1 MLPPKS
7 SSNQS
12 PAPDSDA
19 APIGKI
25 IGNIQ
30 RKSEEEQTKKLADS
44 LGLPYLNLVNFQP
57 EPGVVEIIPKELVEN
72 GGVFA
77 FKKEG
82 QKIHL
87 AITDPRRDATLETL
101 KQLEAM
107 SEYEFAPTLVSESS
121 LKYLKAL
128 YDTFA
133 PNRVVREDIHLTSDQ
148 QKQALDTIKNWNS
161 LGDEAKRL
169 AISNLFDTLLSGATY
184 TNASDIHIE
193 PTKTNVRLRFRVD
206 GVLSDMVDL
215 PKELLR
221 NIISRIKLL
230 AGLKLNIADS
240 AQDGRFS
247 IKAGDADYDLRVSIL
262 PTAYGES
269 AVLRLLPQS
278 GSRFISLTD
287 LGLTGHNAEIINNV
301 IRQPNG
307 LILNTGPTGS
317 GKTTTLYAILSEIN
331 QPGKKIITIE
341 DPIEYRLSGITQSQV
356 DPDEGYTFANG
367 LKSILRQDPDVV
379 LVGEIRDNDTAA
391 VAINA
396 SLTGHLVLS
405 TLHTND
411 AAGAIPRL
419 GDLGLKPEYFIEAIL
434 GVIAQRL
441 VRRVCPHCAEDYTP
455 TAAELKIIN
464 KELSAWPSNIEKPV
478 IPTTLKRPNPKK
490 LKTCPNCNGTGYK
503 GQLGI
508 FEVMQPNET
517 IVKAVIAKATVSEI
531 QRLAIESGMITLR
544 QDGITKVIAGTTS
557 LSEIERVTGDF
568 QSGETSSPEEET
580 A

>member
-1 MLPPKS
+1 MTPRKS
-7 SSNQS
+7 PSNQT
-12 PAPDSDA
+12 PAPDPEN

-25 IGNIQ
+25 VSDIQ
-30 RKSEEEQTKKLADS
+30 RKSEEEQTQKTAAS

-57 EPGVVEIIPKELVEN
+57 EPGVVEIVPKELVES

-87 AITDPRRDATLETL
+87 AITDPRRPATLAAL
-101 KQLEAM
+101 QQLEAM
-107 SEYEFAPTLVSESS
+107 DEYEFVPALVSESS
-121 LKYLKAL
+121 LKYLAAL
-128 YDTFA
+128 YDIFA
-133 PNRVVREDIHLTSDQ
+133 PKQVVREDIHLTTDQ
-148 QKQALDTIKNWNS
+148 QKQALDTIQNWSS

-169 AISNLFDTLLSGATY
+169 AISNLFETLLSGATY
-184 TNASDIHIE
+184 LNASDIHIE
-193 PTKTNVRLRFRVD
+193 PTKDSVHLRFRVD
-206 GVLSDMVDL
+206 GVLNDMADL
-215 PKELLR
+215 PHELLR
-221 NIISRIKLL
+221 NIVSRVKLL
-230 AGLKLNIADS
+230 ASLKLNITDS

-269 AVLRLLPQS
+269 VVLRLLPQS
-278 GSRFISLTD
+278 GSKFISLTK
-287 LGLTGHNAEIINNV
+287 LGLTGHNAEIIEGV

-317 GKTTTLYAILSEIN
+317 GKTTTLYAVLAEIN
-331 QPGKKIITIE
+331 EPGKKIITIE
-341 DPIEYRLSGITQSQV
+341 DPIEYRLAGITQSQV
-356 DPDEGYTFANG
+356 NVDEGYTFANG

-434 GVIAQRL
+434 AIIAQRL
-441 VRRVCPHCAEDYTP
+441 VRRICPDCAEDSAP
-455 TAAELKIIN
+455 TNEELAIIN
-464 KELSAWPSNIEKPV
+464 QELAAWPANIEKPTV
-478 IPTTLKRPNPKK
+478 PNTIKRINADKAK
-490 LKTCPNCNGTGYK
+490 SCSSCNGTGYK
-503 GQLGI
+503 GQIGI
-508 FEVMQPNET
+508 FEVLQPNDA
-517 IVKAVIAKATVSEI
+517 IVKSVLSKSTTGEI
-531 QRLAIESGMITLR
+531 QRLAVESGMVTLK
-544 QDGITKVIAGTTS
+544 QDGILKVIAGVTT
-557 LSEIERVTGDF
+557 LDEVERVTG
-568 QSGETSSPEEET
+568 EATV
-580 A
+580 